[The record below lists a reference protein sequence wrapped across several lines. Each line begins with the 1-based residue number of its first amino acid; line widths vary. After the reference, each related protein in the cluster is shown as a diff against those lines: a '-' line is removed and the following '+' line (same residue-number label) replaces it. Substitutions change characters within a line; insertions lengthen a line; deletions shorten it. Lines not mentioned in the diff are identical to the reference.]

1 MELETIIQILEEI
14 IAHAKGWR
22 EPEILDPNTALGDDG
37 LGFTTPGLILLAN
50 KINDRFERMVIT
62 DEKIIEMGNFEEL
75 CLHIN
80 AEIND

>member
-22 EPEILDPNTALGDDG
+22 EPEILDPNTVLGDDG
-37 LGFTTPGLILLAN
+37 LGFTTTGLILLAN

>member
-37 LGFTTPGLILLAN
+37 LGFTTTGLILLAN